1 MKAVRFSAYMLSSN
15 PVSPMSSEIANI
27 SIPGTASTPDIK
39 ANWEAGTLS
48 MTGDSYPENTFEL
61 YDPVIEWVETYLA
74 SSQRPLRLE
83 LRLVYLNT
91 SSVRAMMDILDL
103 LETAFGQGGDVA
115 LTWLYDYRNER
126 VAELAEEF
134 KEDYTFPF
142 EIRSFGG

>member
-1 MKAVRFSAYMLSSN
+1 
-15 PVSPMSSEIANI
+15 MSSEMANL
-27 SIPGTASTPDIK
+27 SIPGTASTPEIK
-39 ANWEAGTLS
+39 ADSEVGLLS
-48 MTGDSYPENTFEL
+48 MAGDSYPENTFDL

-74 SSQRPLRLE
+74 SSAQRPLRLE

-103 LETAFGQGGDVA
+103 LETANSKGGDVA

-142 EIRSFGG
+142 AITSFGE